1 LAEGVDLQGGP
12 QACEALNA
20 NQIRFISSEPG
31 LSQNRTRSFSL
42 QPNRITG
49 PPMHVGRTK
58 NDGVDFSDSISLV
71 EERRDFPETDIA
83 VCHIQSSEPKEKL
96 RRGRSRKHRDKSKHT
111 SHSKV
116 GLPKFVQLGEVL
128 KDGGGRV
135 RRRKKVGEV
144 EIESEKKSGEGSEMD
159 EGLQQLEMADADA
172 SGSAVGLMLEVV
184 LPAICNT
191 PKSWLQILQLENS
204 EEGTQQAKIAAL
216 ESSKLFQI
224 QQKVGFNYKGKKDE
238 VIKALDLDEQRDREK
253 KKEWEQKRG
262 FQ

>member
-1 LAEGVDLQGGP
+1 
-12 QACEALNA
+12 
-20 NQIRFISSEPG
+20 
-31 LSQNRTRSFSL
+31 
-42 QPNRITG
+42 
-49 PPMHVGRTK
+49 
-58 NDGVDFSDSISLV
+58 V

-83 VCHIQSSEPKEKL
+83 VCPIQSSEPKEKL

-224 QQKVGFNYKGKKDE
+224 QLQRKKDE